1 MSVRRLLSI
10 LSVCVVASASM
21 AAAAPKA
28 RTPKKGA
35 PVAPAKDPTPPAPAA
50 GSAAGSAA
58 GGSGDAPAPPP
69 EEPPP
74 KDMNG
79 VDENPDQAKTI
90 GTPDPTIVAPPP
102 ATRPTGYPVEE
113 ALRPITLPQNMSELS
128 ISPHIQFS
136 PVLSSD
142 ALRARYGITRQ
153 IQLGLTYLYAGIYND
168 PLTVDHKLG
177 LHGGKAVGLDL
188 TVLLANWIG
197 VRVGV
202 PVYIQPLA
210 ISLQL
215 GVPLKF
221 TFGDKFALGGL
232 DDLLSIRLK
241 RFPPSF
247 YQEAFNA
254 EGAAA
259 DKTNSTQSRGDLR
272 FSFYGI
278 YQHRKNVAFIGRF
291 GIDEVD
297 FSSNQNNNGFGGV
310 TTFLR
315 GGVDWTPRRYVDLG
329 ISVGFDDLG
338 HGGTFGPQGYLAFR
352 I

>member
-10 LSVCVVASASM
+10 LSVCVMASA
-21 AAAAPKA
+21 AVAAPKA
-28 RTPKKGA
+28 PAPKKGA
-35 PVAPAKDPTPPAPAA
+35 PVAPAKDATPTPPAPAA
-50 GSAAGSAA
+50 GSAAADS
-58 GGSGDAPAPPP
+58 PAPLP

-79 VDENPDQAKTI
+79 VDENPDQAKTV
-90 GTPDPTIVAPPP
+90 GTPDTTVVVPPP
-102 ATRPTGYPVEE
+102 TTRPSGYPVEE

-128 ISPHIQFS
+128 ISPHVQFS

-153 IQLGLTYLYAGIYND
+153 VQLGLTYVFAGIYND
-168 PLTVDHKLG
+168 PLTTDHKLG
-177 LHGGKAVGLDL
+177 LHGGKAVGLDV

-197 VRVGV
+197 VKVGV
-202 PVYIQPLA
+202 PVYVQPLA
-210 ISLQL
+210 VALTI

-221 TFGDKFALGGL
+221 IFGDKFAIGGL
-232 DDLLSIRLK
+232 DDLLSIRLN

-254 EGAAA
+254 QGAAA
-259 DKTNSTQSRGDLR
+259 DKSNTTQSRGDLR

-278 YQHRKNVAFIGRF
+278 YQHRKNVALIGRI
-291 GIDEVD
+291 GIDEAD
-297 FSSNQNNNGFGGV
+297 FSSNVNNNGFGGV
-310 TTFLR
+310 QTFLR
-315 GGVDWTPRRYVDLG
+315 GGVDWSPRRWCDLG
-329 ISVGFDDLG
+329 ISIGFDDLA